1 MKFKT
6 LCSVTVVK
14 VSVLW
19 IFYHLNRMLTL
30 KLILTTVISVDK
42 SKSSPNRSMV
52 QCQPK

>member
-19 IFYHLNRMLTL
+19 VFYQLNHMLTL
-30 KLILTTVISVDK
+30 KLILTTVISVGN
-42 SKSSPNRSMV
+42 SKALQIEV
-52 QCQPK
+52 